1 MAYFGTYFV
10 KKKPIMKKLTALL
23 TLALG
28 LTQFASAQVTTV
40 DCDMM
45 NLVVNVSDTGLV
57 KLYHPGH
64 YLTHPQSENVIEW
77 EVTDAAGNVIAQETL
92 IDDSDFLFD
101 FNTPLT
107 EIMNVS
113 AHLTNDSA
121 IHNGFPVNCLIEDQ
135 LFWEVTEIVPGYI
148 SGRWEFLHGNVGVD
162 QNEVSGIFDAAP
174 AAAAMDNKI
183 YDLYGRELSEAP
195 FGQMY
200 IQNKKKYIRFY

>member
-1 MAYFGTYFV
+1 
-10 KKKPIMKKLTALL
+10 MKKLTAIL

-135 LFWEVTEIVPGYI
+135 LFWEVTEIIPGYI

-162 QNEVSGIFDAAP
+162 QNEVSGIFDVAP
-174 AAAAMDNKI
+174 AAIEVGAADGCCNACHPSAP
-183 YDLYGRELSEAP
+183 SESFAP
-195 FGQMY
+195 SRRRTGT
-200 IQNKKKYIRFY
+200 ISCRRAVRAVA

>member
-1 MAYFGTYFV
+1 MACFGTYFV
-10 KKKPIMKKLTALL
+10 KNKPIMKKLTALL

-28 LTQFASAQVTTV
+28 LTQFANAQVTTV

-101 FNTPLT
+101 FDTPLT

-135 LFWEVTEIVPGYI
+135 LFWEVTEIIPGYI

-162 QNEVSGIFDAAP
+162 QNEVSGIFDVAP

-183 YDLYGRELSEAP
+183 YDVYGRELSEAP